1 MEATLLIATTATTR
15 RKVSNAMMGL
25 RDTPASFKF
34 GDEFKVF
41 AHTIK
46 KVFENI
52 AIILI
57 DEIIIILNAVVLV
70 LICSRRHRNDNRA
83 QSLFELDITLVKIH
97 VSTM

>member
-15 RKVSNAMMGL
+15 RKVSNAMMDLWGI
-25 RDTPASFKF
+25 PAPFKF
-34 GDEFKVF
+34 GDEFNVF

-57 DEIIIILNAVVLV
+57 DEIIIILNAVLLV
-70 LICSRRHRNDNRA
+70 LICSRRHRNATRA
-83 QSLFELDITLVKIH
+83 QSLFEQDIR
-97 VSTM
+97 